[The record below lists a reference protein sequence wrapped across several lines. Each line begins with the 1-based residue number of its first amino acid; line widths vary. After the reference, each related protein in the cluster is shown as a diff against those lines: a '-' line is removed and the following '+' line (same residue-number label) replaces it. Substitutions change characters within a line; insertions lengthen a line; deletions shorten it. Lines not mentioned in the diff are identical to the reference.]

1 MEGEETAADGRPREI
16 KYSDRY
22 VAILYM
28 WTKKKKKRKEK
39 ILIYIPADSPR
50 GSIGILIP
58 NNILLQRTETT
69 ASPYSATELSVLPTA
84 TSTHR
89 HEMTAPHLAV
99 AGFTPL

>member
-1 MEGEETAADGRPREI
+1 MADQEKLNI
-16 KYSDRY
+16 VIDML
-22 VAILYM
+22 LYCICGQ
-28 WTKKKKKRKEK
+28 KKKKRKEK

-89 HEMTAPHLAV
+89 HEMTGPHLAV